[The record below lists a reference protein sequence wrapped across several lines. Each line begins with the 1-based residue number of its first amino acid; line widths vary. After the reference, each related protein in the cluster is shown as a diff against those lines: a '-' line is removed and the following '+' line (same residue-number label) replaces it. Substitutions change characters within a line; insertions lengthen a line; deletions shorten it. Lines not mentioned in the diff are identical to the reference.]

1 MADELNLPG
10 DKEIQYLHHFAS
22 LGAKEGA
29 LTGNSDLR
37 KAIMLSLTALSEA
50 RDDGKMAW
58 AAVRIANE
66 DKREIKAQLE
76 EENERL
82 REVVLFWEYPMVGG
96 NLIKEDIPYKDV
108 RKLFDQLGD
117 ALKKDNIP
125 SET

>member
-1 MADELNLPG
+1 MCTTSYCSCAVKDEQLAKANARVTELEDTIEHQNRRHILEAD
-10 DKEIQYLHHFAS
+10 KI
-22 LGAKEGA
+22 
-29 LTGNSDLR
+29 T
-37 KAIMLSLTALSEA
+37 
-50 RDDGKMAW
+50 
-58 AAVRIANE
+58 
-66 DKREIKAQLE
+66 QLE
-76 EENERL
+76 EENKRL

>member
-1 MADELNLPG
+1 MNI
-10 DKEIQYLHHFAS
+10 KEIRQ
-22 LGAKEGA
+22 A
-29 LTGNSDLR
+29 LSNWNNGNR
-37 KAIMLSLTALSEA
+37 TKAIPVW
-50 RDDGKMAW
+50 MAYLVPKLVEFLL
-58 AAVRIANE
+58 AHI
-66 DKREIKAQLE
+66 AQLE
-76 EENERL
+76 EENKRL